1 LCGTNIFPTRNRPPN
16 LNPVFTDLAYPLFG
30 FFIVFHNKLWWRL
43 LFLIFQTSFYLLF
56 GSPSPSRSLLRRMG
70 TANLN
75 VMDGSQNCVFNKAD
89 IDFQND
95 FPKKVNKFKNSF
107 NRGSTSY
114 YHLLLVSIIWKESIW
129 LDIIDLDCIICLKVL

>member
-1 LCGTNIFPTRNRPPN
+1 
-16 LNPVFTDLAYPLFG
+16 
-30 FFIVFHNKLWWRL
+30 
-43 LFLIFQTSFYLLF
+43 
-56 GSPSPSRSLLRRMG
+56 MG